1 VCGGLLCIQKN
12 ICGKVLEPRA
22 IAAESCAA
30 EICAANNYAAD
41 AFCGTILYFVN
52 LIFGMLRCDYPN
64 ERGYTWH
71 NKQAIELAA

>member
-1 VCGGLLCIQKN
+1 MYPKKN

-22 IAAESCAA
+22 IAAERCAAEICAA

>member
-1 VCGGLLCIQKN
+1 MCGGLLCIPEN
-12 ICGKVLEPRA
+12 ICGKVFKPRA

-30 EICAANNYAAD
+30 ESCAANNYAAD
-41 AFCGTILYFVN
+41 ALCGAILYFVN

-71 NKQAIELAA
+71 NKQAIESAA